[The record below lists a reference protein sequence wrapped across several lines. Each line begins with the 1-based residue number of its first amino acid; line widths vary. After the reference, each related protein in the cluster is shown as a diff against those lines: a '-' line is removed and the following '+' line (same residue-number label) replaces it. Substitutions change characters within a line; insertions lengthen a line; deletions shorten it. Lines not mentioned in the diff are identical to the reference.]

1 MATVNTNSTI
11 LHIISG
17 DLWAGAEV
25 QAYTLLKHLQP
36 QVQLHV
42 VLMNEGELANR
53 LRALNITV
61 TLLPETQLSAFAVL
75 KKLVILIKELKPD
88 VIHTHRQKEN
98 ILGGIANVIAFPFAP
113 NRPKSVRTTHGAP
126 EFKVSGKQK
135 LQVWLDSFVGKYLQQ
150 AVIAVSD
157 DLAQKLSATFPVDHI
172 HVVHNGVD
180 AIALAASSTAADF
193 KIALPE
199 HKHIGIIGRIE
210 PVKRVDIFI
219 EMAALL
225 LKQAVTSQPLFF
237 HIIGDGRLRSD
248 MEALVASFDSLGG
261 AEYFRFHGHRNDMA
275 SCIASLD
282 VIVMCSDHE
291 GTPMTA
297 LEALALGTPL
307 IAHDV
312 GGLHELLFEY
322 PEFLVQEHSPSAYA
336 QCLGR
341 YLTSEIPV
349 PALSEKYKAE
359 TNAAEVLAL
368 YRDLVCGTPL

>member
-1 MATVNTNSTI
+1 MFAANNRLIVM
-11 LHIISG
+11 HIISG

-36 QVQLHV
+36 HARLHI

-53 LRALNITV
+53 LRALHITV
-61 TLLPETQLSAFAVL
+61 TILPETQLSAIAVL
-75 KKLVILIKELKPD
+75 KHLVALIRELKPD
-88 VIHTHRQKEN
+88 IIHTHRQKEN
-98 ILGGIANVIAFPFAP
+98 ILGCIANVIAFPFAR

-126 EFKVSGKQK
+126 EFKSSGKQK
-135 LQVWLDSFVGKYLQQ
+135 LQVWLDAFVGKHLQQ

-157 DLAQKLSATFPVDHI
+157 DLAKKLTSTFPQEHI
-172 HVVHNGVD
+172 RVIHNGVD
-180 AIALAASSTAADF
+180 CDALRASTAIADF
-193 KIALPE
+193 KDAMPTHI
-199 HKHIGIIGRIE
+199 HIGIIGRIE

-225 LKQAVTSQPLFF
+225 LKQPAVSQQLFF
-237 HIIGDGRLRSD
+237 HVIGDGRLRSD
-248 MEALVASFDSLGG
+248 MEALVVSLGIT
-261 AEYFRFHGHRNDMA
+261 EHVRFHGHRSDMA

-312 GGLHELLFEY
+312 GGLHELLHSY
-322 PEFLVQEHSPSAYA
+322 SAFLVQDHSPTAYA
-336 QCLGR
+336 QRLAR
-341 YLTSEIPV
+341 YLNSEIPV

-368 YRDLVCGTPL
+368 YSQVSLKYQR

>member
-1 MATVNTNSTI
+1 MATANTKSTI
-11 LHIISG
+11 FHIISG

-36 QVQLHV
+36 HVRLHV

-61 TLLPETQLSAFAVL
+61 TLLPETQLSSFAVL
-75 KKLVILIKELKPD
+75 KHLVALIKELKPD

-98 ILGGIANVIAFPFAP
+98 ILGCLANVIAFPVAP
-113 NRPKSVRTTHGAP
+113 NRPKSVRTAHGAP

-135 LQVWLDSFVGKYLQQ
+135 LQVWLDSFVGNYLQQ

-172 HVVHNGVD
+172 HIVHNGVD

-193 KIALPE
+193 KIAQPE
-199 HKHIGIIGRIE
+199 YKHIGIIGRIE

-225 LKQAVTSQPLFF
+225 LKQPVTTQPLIF

-248 MEALVASFDSLGG
+248 MEALAASLGV
-261 AEYFRFHGHRNDMA
+261 AEHIRFHGHRSDMA

-312 GGLHELLFEY
+312 GGLHELLTSY
-322 PEFLVQEHSPSAYA
+322 PEFLVQEHVPGAYA
-336 QCLGR
+336 KGVAD
-341 YLTSEIPV
+341 YLSSEIPA
-349 PALSEKYKAE
+349 PALSQKYKAE
-359 TNAAEVLAL
+359 TNAAAVLAL
-368 YRDLVCGTPL
+368 YSHTVKD

>member
-1 MATVNTNSTI
+1 MASANNRLI
-11 LHIISG
+11 IMHIISG

-42 VLMNEGELANR
+42 VLMNEGELADR

-61 TLLPETQLSAFAVL
+61 TLLPETKLSSFAVL
-75 KKLVILIKELKPD
+75 KHLVALIKELKPD
-88 VIHTHRQKEN
+88 IIHTHRQKEN
-98 ILGGIANVIAFPFAP
+98 ILGCIANLIAFPFAS

-126 EFKVSGKQK
+126 EFKSSGKQK
-135 LQVWLDSFVGKYLQQ
+135 LQVWLDAFVGRYLQQ
-150 AVIAVSD
+150 AVIAVSA
-157 DLAQKLSATFPVDHI
+157 DLAKKLAATFPREHI
-172 HVVHNGVD
+172 RVIHNGVD
-180 AIALAASSTAADF
+180 CNALAASSAIADF
-193 KIALPE
+193 KETMPT
-199 HKHIGIIGRIE
+199 HMHIGIIGRIE

-225 LKQAVTSQPLFF
+225 LKQRAPTQQLFF

-248 MEALVASFDSLGG
+248 MEALVLSLGIT
-261 AEYFRFHGHRNDMA
+261 EHIRFHGHRSDMA

-282 VIVMCSDHE
+282 IIVMCSDHE

-297 LEALALGTPL
+297 LEALALGAPL

-312 GGLHELLFEY
+312 GGLHELLHSY
-322 PEFLVQEHSPSAYA
+322 PEFLVQEHSPVAYSESITR
-336 QCLGR
+336 CLNAEVR
-341 YLTSEIPV
+341 APV
-349 PALSEKYKAE
+349 LNEKYKAE

-368 YRDLVCGTPL
+368 YNQVSHICQP